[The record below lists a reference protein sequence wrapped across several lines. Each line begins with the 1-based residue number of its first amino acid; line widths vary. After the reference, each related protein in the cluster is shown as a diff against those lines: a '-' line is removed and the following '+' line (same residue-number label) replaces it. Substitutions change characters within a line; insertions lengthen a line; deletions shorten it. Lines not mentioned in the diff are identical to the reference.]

1 MNQSSA
7 VDVDRAIV
15 EGVLREQRDGM
26 IFLALAGTDYVL
38 HLKVDQPIDAPAGTK
53 IHGRIHASARR
64 MDVIKSGGRYI
75 EPVEGPPRR
84 IQGRVIAV
92 DEVNDAVTVLAS
104 APIIC
109 STDPLQKAGMFVV
122 GAMVSFGVEP
132 GAKFDPV
139 D

>member
-1 MNQSSA
+1 MNQSTA

-15 EGVLREQRDGM
+15 EGTLREQRDGM

-38 HLKVDQPIDAPAGTK
+38 HLKVDKPIDAPSGTK
-53 IHGRIHASARR
+53 IHGRIRASARR

-109 STDPLQKAGMFVV
+109 STDPLQKAGMFEV
-122 GAMVSFGVEP
+122 GSMVSFGVEP
-132 GAKFDPV
+132 GARFDPV
-139 D
+139 V